1 MFIIIWKNDLMSII
15 VWKNIVYMSKI
26 DTMSLID
33 NEGDDDNSDDDAVFV
48 KRSSVPGILIYHLI
62 YSLQQCFMEAVNILL
77 LWFREVEEVAR
88 EDNDFTLSSA
98 QSNPCALLAI
108 SVPWPLLKLKIS
120 LKFVF
125 AFWLSQTQ
133 I

>member
-1 MFIIIWKNDLMSII
+1 
-15 VWKNIVYMSKI
+15 MSKI

-48 KRSSVPGILIYHLI
+48 KRSSVQGILIYHLI

-88 EDNDFTLSSA
+88 EDNDFTLSSS

-108 SVPWPLLKLKIS
+108 SVP
-120 LKFVF
+120 
-125 AFWLSQTQ
+125 
-133 I
+133 